1 MRCCRKPHRTC
12 SLFVWKQDCQHSYI
26 CLFRF
31 LSSSTGK
38 HLVSTHFYIEIYEK
52 KREYNDLQI
61 WYCMSV
67 ILCAENVNNTTPRAL
82 ADYLTANTKYKWS
95 QLEVVFLYSSMQSQ
109 HPLCAAVRMPNV
121 LYAAC
126 WEKNNTWVGLSW
138 VKSNKCKETVV
149 L

>member
-1 MRCCRKPHRTC
+1 METRLSAFLHLPFSVPFQFNRKTPCVNT
-12 SLFVWKQDCQHSYI
+12 LLYGN
-26 CLFRF
+26 L
-31 LSSSTGK
+31 G
-38 HLVSTHFYIEIYEK
+38 K

-82 ADYLTANTKYKWS
+82 AEYLTANTKYKWS

-121 LYAAC
+121 LYTAC
-126 WEKNNTWVGLSW
+126 WEKNNT
-138 VKSNKCKETVV
+138 
-149 L
+149 